1 MCYGLLFVNLSKI
14 IFISFP
20 ILLLFMISDDLF
32 TAFCSNRNIK
42 DSTIKSYRS
51 AILKYESFHKR
62 SMKDL
67 IDEAIKEDES
77 LIPLKNRRI
86 KTRLLDFRAFLLDSD
101 LSIGTVRTYFSRIR
115 TFYRHFE
122 IELPYLNDISLNE
135 EYLSSYGDLPTKNDI
150 WRACD
155 ISSIAFRAVILFI
168 SSSGCAKAE
177 TLSLTIGDFIK
188 ATRDYHNGE
197 SIEEILQLLAG
208 RGDIVPTFYLRRVK
222 TNKFYHTFCSPE
234 ASHCIVKYL
243 LSRKNL
249 TLEDKLFDFTDSS
262 LIYHFKKVNDKLDMG
277 FVGRYRFFRS
287 HALRKYHASNIGLSA
302 DYIDALQGR
311 AKTKVHEAYIKTN
324 PKKLKEIYMRAMHNV
339 MVFEEWIE
347 EHKDKH
353 NFKNDD
359 SSVVIENQVINIIIN
374 FTLDGM
380 EYKVEK

>member
-1 MCYGLLFVNLSKI
+1 MRTNILCYGLLFVNLSKI

-20 ILLLFMISDDLF
+20 NLLLFMMNDDLF

-122 IELPYLNDISLNE
+122 VELPYLNDISLDE
-135 EYLSSYGDLPTKNDI
+135 EYLSSYGDLPSKKDI
-150 WRACD
+150 WRACE

-177 TLSLTIGDFIK
+177 TLSLTVGDFIK
-188 ATRDYHNGE
+188 ATEDYHDGG
-197 SIEEILQLLAG
+197 SFDDILHSLEN
-208 RGDIVPTFYLRRVK
+208 RRDVVPTFYLKRIK
-222 TNKFYHTFCSPE
+222 TNKFYTRS
-234 ASHCIVKYL
+234 AL
-243 LSRKNL
+243 LKQAIAL
-249 TLEDKLFDFTDSS
+249 SS
-262 LIYHFKKVNDKLDMG
+262 ICF
-277 FVGRYRFFRS
+277 
-287 HALRKYHASNIGLSA
+287 
-302 DYIDALQGR
+302 QE
-311 AKTKVHEAYIKTN
+311 KT
-324 PKKLKEIYMRAMHNV
+324 
-339 MVFEEWIE
+339 
-347 EHKDKH
+347 
-353 NFKNDD
+353 
-359 SSVVIENQVINIIIN
+359 
-374 FTLDGM
+374 
-380 EYKVEK
+380 